1 MGCIPKGLHRRADGE
16 SQMTDEQIKQ
26 LVIEII
32 KFVKSDRNLSS
43 VDLNEIIRRV
53 RLAGESRA
61 N

>member
-1 MGCIPKGLHRRADGE
+1 
-16 SQMTDEQIKQ
+16 MTDEQIKQ

-32 KFVKSDRNLSS
+32 KFAKSDRNLSS
-43 VDLNEIIRRV
+43 VDLNEILRRV